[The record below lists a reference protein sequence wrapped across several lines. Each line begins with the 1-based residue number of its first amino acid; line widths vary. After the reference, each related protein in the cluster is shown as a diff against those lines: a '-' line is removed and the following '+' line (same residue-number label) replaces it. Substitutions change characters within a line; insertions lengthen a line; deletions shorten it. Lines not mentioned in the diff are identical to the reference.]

1 MIRNKK
7 IILKVEIRRLKVKEL
22 IAKGLSSEQIAE
34 QMNVS
39 PITIRRDFQT
49 IRKAFTENLSEEV
62 NFTIFKIDL
71 GYQEANKAAWKILD
85 ESKDEH
91 VKLKSLKTI
100 SHILSERANLLLKVG
115 GFDSGEKKSDFDQIV
130 LDAFN
135 AIQKTKPNE
144 EKKEFLQQNQT

>member
-49 IRKAFTENLSEEV
+49 IRKPFTENLYE
-62 NFTIFKIDL
+62 
-71 GYQEANKAAWKILD
+71 
-85 ESKDEH
+85 
-91 VKLKSLKTI
+91 
-100 SHILSERANLLLKVG
+100 
-115 GFDSGEKKSDFDQIV
+115 
-130 LDAFN
+130 
-135 AIQKTKPNE
+135 KTKNRC
-144 EKKEFLQQNQT
+144 